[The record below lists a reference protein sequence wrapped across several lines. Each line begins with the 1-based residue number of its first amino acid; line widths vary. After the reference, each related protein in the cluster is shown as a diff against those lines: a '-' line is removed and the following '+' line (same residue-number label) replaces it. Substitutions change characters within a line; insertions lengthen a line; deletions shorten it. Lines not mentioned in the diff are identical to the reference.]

1 MQEKIGN
8 ITLDYTYYPGEDLY
22 SDGEVEDELL
32 AIAKECLPEEY
43 NRVIAERKSWPVL
56 YHFSHIRQNIIEW
69 CPIQKDDRVLEI
81 GSGCGAITGALAK
94 KAGKVTCI
102 ELSKKRSHINAYRN
116 RQYDNVEI
124 LVGNF
129 QDIEKNLNNKFEY
142 ITLIG
147 VFEYSA
153 GYIGGK
159 TPYVDMLRK
168 ISEHLLPGG
177 KVIIAIENRLGL
189 KYWAG
194 CTEDHV
200 GTYFEG
206 LEGYP
211 NTESVHTFSRKELE
225 KVIEKA
231 GGFESEF
238 YYPYPDYKFPMT
250 IYSDEYLPGAGEL
263 NMNEHNLDRERLYL
277 FDETKV
283 YDTLLENDL
292 FPVYSNSFLVTLERK

>member
-1 MQEKIGN
+1 MQEKIGK
-8 ITLDYTYYPGEDLY
+8 IVLDYTYYPGEDLY

-32 AIAKECLPEEY
+32 AIAKNYDPREY
-43 NRVIAERKSWPVL
+43 NRIIAERKSWPVL
-56 YHFSHIRQNIIEW
+56 YHFSHIRQNIVDWI
-69 CPIQKDDRVLEI
+69 PLAKTDRVLEI
-81 GSGCGAITGALAK
+81 GSGCGAVTGALAER
-94 KAGKVTCI
+94 AGQVSCI

-116 RQYDNVEI
+116 QKYENVEI
-124 LVGNF
+124 MVGNF
-129 QDIEKNLNNKFEY
+129 QDIEKNLNRKFEY

-147 VFEYSA
+147 VFEYAA

-159 TPYVDMLRK
+159 TPYRDMLRK
-168 ISEHLLPGG
+168 ISEHLVPGG

-194 CTEDHV
+194 CSEDHV

-211 NTESVHTFSRKELE
+211 NTESVRTFSKRELE
-225 KVIEKA
+225 KVIEQV
-231 GGFESEF
+231 GGFETEF
-238 YYPYPDYKFPMT
+238 YYPYPDYKFPLV
-250 IYSDEYLPGAGEL
+250 IYSDDYLPGAGEL
-263 NMNEHNLDRERLYL
+263 NLNDYNLDRERLRL

-292 FPVYSNSFLVTLERK
+292 FPLYSNSFLVILERK